1 VRATLLTVALLL
13 GGLALDLL
21 LPRPD
26 PDEVLAEDLLGVVE
40 RVDLPGPAA
49 FESGDGALLFFEWAG
64 VEGPI
69 RGAVRLERDLVAE
82 VIVLRSREGIDHAAL
97 ETPGFL
103 SSFHGKPAQPPVV
116 VEAVTGATIS
126 SQAVIDA
133 VNERLRTWKAR
144 NE

>member
-1 VRATLLTVALLL
+1 VRATLLTIALLA

-21 LPRPD
+21 VPRPD
-26 PDEVLAEDLLGVVE
+26 PDEALAEKLLGQVE
-40 RVDLPGPAA
+40 RIDLPGPAA
-49 FESGDGALLFFEWAG
+49 FESADGALLFFERAG
-64 VEGPI
+64 MEGPI

-82 VIVLRSREGIDHAAL
+82 VIVLRSREGIDRAAL
-97 ETPGFL
+97 ETKDFL
-103 SSFHGKPAQPPVV
+103 AAFRGKPAQPPVV